1 MKIKIMALMLGFAVL
16 GQFPAKAQSVSVITN
31 DNYAAT
37 YNYSSAEVQMT
48 DRDIQG
54 STYTVVTMDNASPS
68 RQLGAPD
75 LPIVSRMI
83 EIPLCSGVRV
93 SVSNVRIKHLETL
106 AHPMMPVQP
115 APGKSDKGPR
125 PFVMDSSLYSRNA
138 FYGHDTAWVE
148 VLGVARDRNIAMLH
162 ISPLSYNPV
171 TGEVSLITE
180 MTLSVTYDGADIPAT
195 EAMHSRYYSPDF
207 ALGANLVSTL
217 PATKTIRTDAPLHYL
232 IVAHSSFRGQL
243 DDFIAWKKRQGFIV
257 TASYTDDAGVG
268 TTASTIAAHIK
279 HFYTNATE
287 ELPAPTYLLL
297 VGDNQQIPAFSSRC
311 SFPASDH
318 VTDLYYVTWT
328 QGDDIPDC
336 YMGRFSA
343 RSVAEL
349 TPQIEKTL
357 YYEGYNFSDP
367 SYLSKG
373 ILVAGEDRGSV
384 SDNAY
389 TYADPAMDYIA
400 KTYINAANGYTTVKY
415 YKNNTDFAPTG
426 VTVTGSS
433 QTYVS
438 ASELRS
444 LYNEGYGWINYS
456 AHGYDD
462 CWGTPEFTTNHVANM
477 TNYGKPSV
485 MIGNC
490 CLSGKFNTSYYDACL
505 GEALLRKGDNAGA
518 VAYFGGTNSTYWPHD
533 FCWSVGVRSGFAN
546 TMNTNYS
553 AQHLGMYDRLF
564 HTHNEDYT
572 AWHTTAGSMNVAG
585 NTAVEEYGSYQ
596 LYYWEIY
603 ELFGDPSLMPWLGEP
618 SAMPFTADTVIP
630 LGTTEYAVLTAP
642 HAYVALTTVEGHDLL
657 CATYADASGNA
668 VLHLPDEITPGSY
681 ELALWAQNCR
691 PLFQTL
697 FVIVNDGPY
706 VLTSNMESNT
716 ALKPGAVSTFKLSA
730 SNIGNALAYRTEAV
744 FHTSTP
750 GVTIADTAVTLW
762 NIGAGDVL
770 TIDTVCPVYF
780 SSDMKDGDEVRISVR
795 LTADNST
802 SVKNFTFAIS
812 APNIVVDG
820 TPQPSN
826 VLSGEAV
833 NISFDVVNRGSD
845 TTGDVTFTLID
856 DFGMVSMDG
865 EPVHAGIMVPGS
877 HYPLAFTLVMADN
890 LPNAYFPLRLV
901 ASTTDRTWTVDTL
914 YFRAGASEVED
925 FESGT
930 LSQFP
935 WNVNRY
941 PWTITSNGVHEG
953 TYCARSKSDLPHSSE
968 SRMSIT
974 RNATVDDSIS
984 FYYKVSSE
992 EGYDKFHFLID
1003 GLEKLTV
1010 SGEEGWNYAA
1020 FQVPAGNHTYTFSYT
1035 KDYSASSGNDMV
1047 MVDRISFPFSGAQC
1061 RFVHDKV
1068 CQNGFYEFAG
1078 DTLAT
1083 DHTGTFV
1090 YVDSCSAEHVY
1101 LSLQVVEAP
1110 HVTIE
1115 QIGHAVMGEGL
1126 LLKAYGADR
1135 YLWSTGDTTDCIS
1148 VDFNGTTS
1156 YTVIGYR
1163 AECSDEASITLVG
1176 INDVASSAKVS
1187 LYPNPAHNS
1196 VTIAAEHIRSVE
1208 LVNMMGQ
1215 CLLRHNCNANVAV
1228 LDVQKLSEGVYF
1240 VKVELPEATAVKK
1253 LIVK

>member
-93 SVSNVRIKHLETL
+93 SVSKVRIKHLETL

-180 MTLSVTYDGADIPAT
+180 MTLSVTYDDADIPAT

-217 PATKTIRTDAPLHYL
+217 PVTKTIRTDAPLHYL

-618 SAMPFTADTVIP
+618 SAMPFTADTVTP

-642 HAYVALTTVEGHDLL
+642 HSYVALTTVEAMTSFVPPTPMLRAMPFSIFPTKSPL
-657 CATYADASGNA
+657 ALTNWLSGRRIA
-668 VLHLPDEITPGSY
+668 VLCS
-681 ELALWAQNCR
+681 
-691 PLFQTL
+691 
-697 FVIVNDGPY
+697 
-706 VLTSNMESNT
+706 
-716 ALKPGAVSTFKLSA
+716 KP
-730 SNIGNALAYRTEAV
+730 
-744 FHTSTP
+744 
-750 GVTIADTAVTLW
+750 
-762 NIGAGDVL
+762 
-770 TIDTVCPVYF
+770 C
-780 SSDMKDGDEVRISVR
+780 SSS
-795 LTADNST
+795 
-802 SVKNFTFAIS
+802 
-812 APNIVVDG
+812 
-820 TPQPSN
+820 
-826 VLSGEAV
+826 
-833 NISFDVVNRGSD
+833 
-845 TTGDVTFTLID
+845 
-856 DFGMVSMDG
+856 
-865 EPVHAGIMVPGS
+865 
-877 HYPLAFTLVMADN
+877 
-890 LPNAYFPLRLV
+890 
-901 ASTTDRTWTVDTL
+901 
-914 YFRAGASEVED
+914 
-925 FESGT
+925 
-930 LSQFP
+930 
-935 WNVNRY
+935 
-941 PWTITSNGVHEG
+941 
-953 TYCARSKSDLPHSSE
+953 
-968 SRMSIT
+968 
-974 RNATVDDSIS
+974 
-984 FYYKVSSE
+984 
-992 EGYDKFHFLID
+992 
-1003 GLEKLTV
+1003 
-1010 SGEEGWNYAA
+1010 
-1020 FQVPAGNHTYTFSYT
+1020 
-1035 KDYSASSGNDMV
+1035 
-1047 MVDRISFPFSGAQC
+1047 
-1061 RFVHDKV
+1061 
-1068 CQNGFYEFAG
+1068 
-1078 DTLAT
+1078 
-1083 DHTGTFV
+1083 
-1090 YVDSCSAEHVY
+1090 
-1101 LSLQVVEAP
+1101 
-1110 HVTIE
+1110 
-1115 QIGHAVMGEGL
+1115 
-1126 LLKAYGADR
+1126 
-1135 YLWSTGDTTDCIS
+1135 
-1148 VDFNGTTS
+1148 
-1156 YTVIGYR
+1156 
-1163 AECSDEASITLVG
+1163 
-1176 INDVASSAKVS
+1176 
-1187 LYPNPAHNS
+1187 
-1196 VTIAAEHIRSVE
+1196 
-1208 LVNMMGQ
+1208 
-1215 CLLRHNCNANVAV
+1215 
-1228 LDVQKLSEGVYF
+1228 
-1240 VKVELPEATAVKK
+1240 
-1253 LIVK
+1253 